1 MKVNMSATI
10 EEKIKQKAEERAVK
24 DRRSFSE
31 IVQFALEEYL
41 E

>member
-1 MKVNMSATI
+1 MKINMSATV
-10 EEKIKQKAEERAVK
+10 EEKTVEKTRERAIK

-41 E
+41 K

>member
-1 MKVNMSATI
+1 MKVNMSATV
-10 EEKIKQKAEERAVK
+10 EEKTIQKTKERAEK

-41 E
+41 K